1 LSFPPIPVRI
11 RASFGHLFEFS
22 TYSCPNQGLIRT
34 PFWVSHLFL
43 SESGANSDTFLG
55 FPPIPVRIRASFGHL
70 FEFSTYS
77 CPNQGLIRTPFW
89 VFHLF
94 LSESGPHSDT
104 FLGFPPIPVRI
115 RAPFGHL
122 FGFFSYSCPNQGLI
136 RTPFWVFHLFLSES
150 GLNSDTFLGFHLF
163 LSESGLNSDTVQGF
177 PPIPVQI
184 WGSSG
189 HCLGF
194 LILKTKKTP
203 NQWLR
208 VFVIEELTF

>member
-1 LSFPPIPVRI
+1 LSFPPIPVRIRGSFGQLFGFHTYSCPNQGLIRTTFWVFHLFLSESGANSDNFLDFPPIPVRI
-11 RASFGHLFEFS
+11 RASFG
-22 TYSCPNQGLIRT
+22 Q
-34 PFWVSHLFL
+34 
-43 SESGANSDTFLG
+43 
-55 FPPIPVRIRASFGHL
+55 L

-94 LSESGPHSDT
+94 LSESGAHSDN

-115 RAPFGHL
+115 RASFGHL

-150 GLNSDTFLGFHLF
+150 GLNSDT
-163 LSESGLNSDTVQGF
+163 VQGF
-177 PPIPVQI
+177 LPIPVQI
-184 WGSSG
+184 RGSSG